1 MFYFGQVFFSAGWS
15 RKRVRMVSTSNITY
29 SEQIYRSTFFHK
41 YHHTLCFWL
50 RREARQMPNTE
61 ELLYQT
67 KNKQPPK
74 VFYKNVVL
82 KNFAMFTGTPILKN
96 ICVRL
101 QRNWL
106 FERIVW
112 NFVSGS
118 HLEPFWLSN
127 ITKILVTFKP
137 EL

>member
-1 MFYFGQVFFSAGWS
+1 
-15 RKRVRMVSTSNITY
+15 
-29 SEQIYRSTFFHK
+29 
-41 YHHTLCFWL
+41 
-50 RREARQMPNTE
+50 MPNAE

-82 KNFAMFTGTPILKN
+82 KNFAMLTGTPILKN

-101 QRNWL
+101 QQNWL

-118 HLEPFWLSN
+118 HLEPFRLSN
-127 ITKILVTFKP
+127 IIKILVTFKP